1 MRRLF
6 PMTKAV
12 PAAVAAVM
20 IMASPASAGLLDPL
34 TRAERTQLLLL
45 GRTVE
50 LQAIDR
56 IDRRREFQRQQQQ
69 LREEDRQIN
78 QRASPRLDVPK
89 MGRRCQLRIF
99 GNRWLDKC
107 R

>member
-1 MRRLF
+1 MQRPF
-6 PMTKAV
+6 PMMKVAPAV
-12 PAAVAAVM
+12 VAAVM
-20 IMASPASAGLLDPL
+20 IMASPARAFLLEPL
-34 TRAERTQLLLL
+34 THAERTQLLLL
-45 GRTVE
+45 GRTVD
-50 LQAIDR
+50 LQALDR

-69 LREEDRQIN
+69 LREEDRRMN

-89 MGRRCQLRIF
+89 LERNCQLRIF